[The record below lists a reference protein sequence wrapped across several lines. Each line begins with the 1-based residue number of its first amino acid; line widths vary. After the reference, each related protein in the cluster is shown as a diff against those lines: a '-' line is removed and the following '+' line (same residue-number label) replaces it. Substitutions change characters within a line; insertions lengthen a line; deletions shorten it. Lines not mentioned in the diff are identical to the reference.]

1 MKRLS
6 GIITIN
12 LFSEQQKQKIF
23 DIINKNQNL
32 FKEFIIV
39 GDTIPEE
46 IRKNKKVK
54 FVRSCLES
62 VSCLLNKAILN
73 CSSEYYVI
81 LPPLVINFDN
91 RFLLEVLKCDNDKV
105 GIIYCDY
112 KIYDETNGTE
122 KVYNLFDY
130 NGDFTERFNFGA
142 IEVYKKSVWEKL
154 HGYDINY
161 CTSIAVN
168 YKYKLMLK
176 QKGYKFVHVN
186 KPLYT
191 VFYTKE
197 TSLLFS
203 AFRYLQYSPIEEKE
217 IENVFY
223 EFLKLNNVFLEHKNY
238 KIVYPKGQKFSPLLS
253 IVSPTYNREK
263 WVAKAIDSVLQN
275 TFKDWELIF
284 VDNASTDKTVDVIK
298 KYIEKDKRIRLIQLP
313 MYQESA
319 ISYCLNV
326 GIKNA
331 RGKYYVQ
338 LDSDDEY
345 TKYTLEE
352 VVDYMESNPDIALA
366 VSYYDLI
373 DENSNKITELGVVK
387 HLEYNRNNILRVE
400 GAGALRVWH
409 IKVMKELGL
418 FDEKNFGSFGEDYDL
433 VLKTSELYNV
443 GRIHSVLY
451 HYRRHQ
457 EVTDVLRD
465 PKTKVYNKTYA
476 RLLAFERRKKI
487 NMLLKKYKTKD
498 INKIP
503 KSQILQL
510 YKNGGKNI

>member
-1 MKRLS
+1 MLGMKSVS
-6 GIITIN
+6 GIVLIN
-12 LFSEQQKQKIF
+12 LIDEQQKNNISEL
-23 DIINKNQNL
+23 INKNQGL
-32 FKEFIIV
+32 FKEIIV
-39 GDTIPEE
+39 VGETLPSELNN
-46 IRKNKKVK
+46 NKKIK
-54 FVRSCLES
+54 FVRSCSES
-62 VSCLLNKAILN
+62 ASCLLNKAVEN
-73 CSSEYYVI
+73 CSSEYYIV
-81 LPPLVINFDN
+81 LPSVLVSFDKK
-91 RFLLEVLKCDNDKV
+91 FLSEMSKVDNSKV
-105 GIIYCDY
+105 GMIYCDY
-112 KIYDETNGTE
+112 KIYDETNNTE
-122 KVYNLFDY
+122 KPCVLFDY
-130 NGDFTERFNFGA
+130 NGDFTERFNFGV

-154 HGYDINY
+154 GGYDINC
-161 CTSIAVN
+161 CTSVATN
-168 YKYKLMLK
+168 YKYKLMLR
-176 QKGYKFVHVN
+176 QKGYKFVHVSE
-186 KPLYT
+186 PLYT

-197 TSLLFS
+197 TSSLFS

-223 EFLKLNNVFLEHKNY
+223 EFLKLNNAFLEHKNY

-263 WVAKAIDSVLQN
+263 WVGKAIESVLEN
-275 TFKDWELIF
+275 TFQDWELIF

-298 KYIEKDKRIRLIQLP
+298 KYSEKDKRIRLIQLP
-313 MYQESA
+313 TYQESA
-319 ISYCLNV
+319 ISYCLNI

-345 TKYTLEE
+345 SKYTLEE
-352 VVDYMESNPDIALA
+352 VADYMESHPDIALA

-373 DENSNKITELGVVK
+373 DENSNKITALGVVK

-409 IKVMKELGL
+409 IKVMKELGF
-418 FDEKNFGSFGEDYDL
+418 FDEKNFGSYGEDYDL

-465 PKTKVYNKTYA
+465 PKTKVWNKTYA
-476 RLLAFERRKKI
+476 RLLAFDRRKKI
-487 NMLLKKYKTKD
+487 NMLLEKYKTKD
-498 INKIP
+498 LNKIP
-503 KSQILQL
+503 KNKILKF
-510 YKNGGKNI
+510 YKNGG